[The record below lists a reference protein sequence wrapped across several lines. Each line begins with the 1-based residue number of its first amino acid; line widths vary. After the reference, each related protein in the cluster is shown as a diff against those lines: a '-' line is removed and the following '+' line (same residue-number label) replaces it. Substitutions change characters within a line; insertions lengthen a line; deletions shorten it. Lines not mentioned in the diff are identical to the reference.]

1 MFHAYFCPKHTLI
14 QDFLYHCQNELQSD
28 IFAGEAGNKNIQD
41 VFATSLFHSKPIG
54 DAFHKDNNL
63 KYVYLGEVDKVI
75 EKFYKDKTMY
85 GSIIL
90 YNMTIP
96 TMFYRP
102 EEQQHKDT
110 HPYSTMKFPTGTT
123 NHSHLEN

>member
-41 VFATSLFHSKPIG
+41 VFATSLFHSKSIG

-75 EKFYKDKTMY
+75 EKFYKDA
-85 GSIIL
+85 SIIL
-90 YNMTIP
+90 DSGFVLYKPENKLYN
-96 TMFYRP
+96 R
-102 EEQQHKDT
+102 
-110 HPYSTMKFPTGTT
+110 HPYETMKFPTGTT
-123 NHSHLEN
+123 SHSHLEN